1 MSVALPAEA
10 LMVTQEAWGSTS
22 QSVYRGVSLSCDLCD
37 VGQSHKPFIPR
48 EQAAHEWSEHSI
60 HSFIMHSLRTQ
71 TLTLVLKI
79 RALHCVQLYLGLPTI
94 THQSPLSTQIT
105 AKQTHPLPSNSQARK
120 GYRKGVTHLKMQN
133 GRL

>member
-10 LMVTQEAWGSTS
+10 LMVTQEALGSTS
-22 QSVYRGVSLSCDLCD
+22 QSVYRGVYLSCDLCD

-79 RALHCVQLYLGLPTI
+79 RALHCVQLYIGLPTI

-105 AKQTHPLPSNSQARK
+105 AKQTK
-120 GYRKGVTHLKMQN
+120 TF
-133 GRL
+133 